1 VLQEVAAARHIRIV
15 CGRIEVDGYA
25 FCLGVNSLHSLYE
38 SCEGLQNCIRSVTY
52 LIRGA
57 IFRFSH
63 SSSGGVSKGICSL
76 GELLDMYHTHEATKR
91 HDKVYAL
98 LGMSSDEPGRARLVP
113 NYQEPWEDILQRLAG
128 FIVSE
133 KLSVEAQPNEEAV
146 ILRGKGCVLGTI
158 SSIESDTSWDNRQS
172 LNVSWGNILL
182 QSEHA
187 RDISARW
194 IIQDSAKSIH
204 KGDLICHL
212 EGAGTLTIIRLEQ
225 DFSAAIVITAPFPR
239 SIQNVDGVFERSEV
253 PWSTEA
259 CTREFT
265 LVWDWARS
273 LGRLRNPGKLKDW
286 LRLTSWRQKIEKQRS
301 EVYLE
306 EAGRYWNHGL
316 VLGDVMKYQA
326 AEDLFQ
332 KAMASFE
339 MALHHTD
346 CNSIKSKQIYTAT
359 TDIMLFKG
367 EPKRYFLH
375 SHNGWTPL
383 FYAMR
388 EGLERLFNH
397 LLQTG
402 QADVNV
408 RDRNRQTLISW
419 AAARGYIE
427 AVEQLIQNRVD
438 VNAAA
443 GDDGRTA
450 LQAAAEGGHLAVV
463 ERLLK
468 EKADVNAAAAGYEG
482 RTALQAAARGGHLA
496 VVESLRRRGAV
507 AEMCTEGVDA
517 LRQDSS
523 DSTDSM
529 ESRE

>member
-1 VLQEVAAARHIRIV
+1 
-15 CGRIEVDGYA
+15 
-25 FCLGVNSLHSLYE
+25 LGVNSLHSLYE
-38 SCEGLQNCIRSVTY
+38 SCEGLQNRIRSVTY

-98 LGMSSDEPGRARLVP
+98 LGMSYDEPKRARLVP

-128 FIVSE
+128 FVVSD
-133 KLSVEAQPNEEAV
+133 KLSVEAQPNKEAV

-158 SSIESDTSWDNRQS
+158 SSVNSDTSWDNRQS
-172 LNVSWGNILL
+172 LNVSWRNILP

-187 RDISARW
+187 RDISACW

-204 KGDLICHL
+204 KGDLVCHL
-212 EGAGTLTIIRLEQ
+212 EGAETLTIIRLEQ
-225 DFSAAIVITAPFPR
+225 DFSTAIVITAQFPR
-239 SIQNVDGVFERSEV
+239 SIQNVGGLFERSEA

-273 LGRLRNPGKLKDW
+273 LESLRNPGKLKDW
-286 LRLTSWRQKIEKQRS
+286 CLLTSWSWRQKNEKQRS
-301 EVYLE
+301 EVHLE
-306 EAGRYWNHGL
+306 EAGRCWNHGL
-316 VLGDVMKYQA
+316 VLGDVMRYRA
-326 AEDLFQ
+326 AEDSFQ
-332 KAMASFE
+332 KAMSSFE
-339 MALHHTD
+339 MALHQTD
-346 CNSIKSKQIYTAT
+346 CNSIKSEQIYIAT
-359 TDIMLFKG
+359 TDLMLFKG
-367 EPKRYFLH
+367 ERKRYFLH

-388 EGLERLFNH
+388 EGHKRLFNH
-397 LLQTG
+397 LLRTG
-402 QADVNV
+402 QADLNV
-408 RDRNRQTLISW
+408 RDRNSRTLISW

-427 AVEQLIQNRVD
+427 VVERLLKEKVD

-443 GDDGRTA
+443 ANSSGRTA

-463 ERLLK
+463 ERLLF
-468 EKADVNAAAAGYEG
+468 
-482 RTALQAAARGGHLA
+482 
-496 VVESLRRRGAV
+496 
-507 AEMCTEGVDA
+507 EGV
-517 LRQDSS
+517 
-523 DSTDSM
+523 TC
-529 ESRE
+529 